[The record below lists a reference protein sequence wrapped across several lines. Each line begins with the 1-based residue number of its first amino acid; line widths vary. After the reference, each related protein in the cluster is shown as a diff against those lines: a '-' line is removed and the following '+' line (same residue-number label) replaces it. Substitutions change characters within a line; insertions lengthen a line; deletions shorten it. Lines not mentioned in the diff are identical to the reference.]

1 MNILQIHFDSGAYQ
15 VVFQKIVEIKKF
27 SEDSFELNIIDNNGD
42 TAFYY
47 VCPFHKWTD
56 NMSDFLM
63 LNGKTYSKK
72 DLYTF
77 CMNWITETVL
87 NTLETVNDI
96 CETFITMM
104 ETENAI
110 DSLEEL

>member
-1 MNILQIHFDSGAYQ
+1 MNILQFHFDSGAYQ

-56 NMSDFLM
+56 NMPDFLM
-63 LNGKTYSKK
+63 IDRGNVYLEK

-87 NTLETVNDI
+87 NTLEAAND
-96 CETFITMM
+96 
-104 ETENAI
+104 
-110 DSLEEL
+110 